1 MPFAA
6 GADDTNEICLACH
19 EVPGFDASV
28 HAGFD
33 CTTCHTHLPQG
44 PHEDV
49 PPQPVALATC
59 GTCHSD
65 IVEAYGRGVH
75 GKAKLNGAAEAASCN
90 NCHGNIHQVV
100 VHTDPESPMHWSKQ
114 AATCARCH
122 ADVELVQKFKLPVAL
137 PVEAYLQSAHARAV
151 AAGKHGAVCGDCHGA
166 HEILPL
172 GEPESRL
179 ARTKVADTCGEC
191 HQEIAAAYRSSV
203 HGDALKHGVREAP
216 TCTDCHGE
224 HKILGPGEPTSPV
237 FTANIPGETCGRCH
251 SDERLSEKYGLRNGK
266 VSAFQDS
273 YHGLALRA
281 GKLTV
286 ANCASCHGV
295 HDIRS
300 SKDPQS
306 HIFPA
311 NLATT
316 CGKCHPGAGDSFQL
330 GSVHGTPGSTNTM
343 AVAWVRFAYLWLIAL
358 TVGFMATHNVLDLV
372 NKALRPEHPHLSSME
387 VESVPPRMSRPLRWE
402 HGLVM
407 LSFPVLVYTGFAL
420 KYPEAW
426 WAAPLLRWETIFG
439 LRGFIHRV
447 AGVVLLLA
455 SLWHV
460 VHVVV
465 SRRQRACMA
474 GILPRP
480 RDGLV
485 LFGTLAYYVGLRET
499 RPLSGAF
506 SYIEKAE
513 YWAFLWGT
521 VVMVVT
527 GFVLWFEN
535 MTLHY
540 LPSWVPDT
548 ATAIHFYEAI
558 LATLSILVWHFYWVI
573 FDPDVYPM
581 DWTWWHGQAPPSR
594 IAERAEEESDADG
607 EDWESIQKKLIR

>member
-1 MPFAA
+1 MRRKKITRAIPFLAGLVLVALALAGSLSEPARAAPGGMPASA
-6 GADDTNEICLACH
+6 PDARAKNSECLACH
-19 EVPGFDASV
+19 SKPDFS
-28 HAGFD
+28 
-33 CTTCHTHLPQG
+33 LPMSNG
-44 PHEDV
+44 E
-49 PPQPVALATC
+49 ALSLTI
-59 GTCHSD
+59 D
-65 IVEAYGRGVH
+65 EGRFG
-75 GKAKLNGAAEAASCN
+75 
-90 NCHGNIHQVV
+90 Q
-100 VHTDPESPMHWSKQ
+100 
-114 AATCARCH
+114 
-122 ADVELVQKFKLPVAL
+122 
-137 PVEAYLQSAHARAV
+137 
-151 AAGKHGAVCGDCHGA
+151 
-166 HEILPL
+166 
-172 GEPESRL
+172 
-179 ARTKVADTCGEC
+179 
-191 HQEIAAAYRSSV
+191 SV
-203 HGDALKHGVREAP
+203 HGENEIA
-216 TCTDCHGE
+216 CTDCHTDFSGFPHPALKADSPRE
-224 HKILGPGEPTSPV
+224 LATTYYKVLDSVHQRALAGGNLNAAVCTDCHNPHKQTRITDKATGAILPNARLT
-237 FTANIPGETCGRCH
+237 IPQTCAKCH
-251 SDERLSEKYGLRNGK
+251 SGIYDTYKYSVHGAALTEEGNQDVPTCIDCHDVHNIQDPTTAQFRNDTPLLCAKCHTNPDLMGPYGLPTNVLNTY
-266 VSAFQDS
+266 VSDF
-273 YHGLALRA
+273 HGT
-281 GKLTV
+281 TV
-286 ANCASCHGV
+286 TLFEKGSPSLPTNKPVCTDCHGV

-548 ATAIHFYEAI
+548 ATAIYFYEAI

>member
-1 MPFAA
+1 
-6 GADDTNEICLACH
+6 
-19 EVPGFDASV
+19 
-28 HAGFD
+28 
-33 CTTCHTHLPQG
+33 
-44 PHEDV
+44 
-49 PPQPVALATC
+49 
-59 GTCHSD
+59 
-65 IVEAYGRGVH
+65 
-75 GKAKLNGAAEAASCN
+75 
-90 NCHGNIHQVV
+90 
-100 VHTDPESPMHWSKQ
+100 
-114 AATCARCH
+114 
-122 ADVELVQKFKLPVAL
+122 
-137 PVEAYLQSAHARAV
+137 
-151 AAGKHGAVCGDCHGA
+151 
-166 HEILPL
+166 
-172 GEPESRL
+172 
-179 ARTKVADTCGEC
+179 
-191 HQEIAAAYRSSV
+191 
-203 HGDALKHGVREAP
+203 
-216 TCTDCHGE
+216 
-224 HKILGPGEPTSPV
+224 
-237 FTANIPGETCGRCH
+237 
-251 SDERLSEKYGLRNGK
+251 
-266 VSAFQDS
+266 
-273 YHGLALRA
+273 
-281 GKLTV
+281 
-286 ANCASCHGV
+286 
-295 HDIRS
+295 
-300 SKDPQS
+300 
-306 HIFPA
+306 
-311 NLATT
+311 
-316 CGKCHPGAGDSFQL
+316 
-330 GSVHGTPGSTNTM
+330 
-343 AVAWVRFAYLWLIAL
+343 
-358 TVGFMATHNVLDLV
+358 MATHNVLDLV